1 MAPHHQPTGTPLF
14 RARTQAEKPGK
25 YWPCNT
31 AAASELHDILSGGKI
46 PAGLRARIGSYMV
59 KHRFFAEPEFTIAE
73 ERMKAYPQA
82 PWVVQSVKP
91 EVEGWSEAVDCHFR
105 NVLVQAASVLQHP
118 RCDPSTDLVWGPEVE
133 TDEGSKHCPIGYMGD
148 FCHSATWA
156 KRGRGACGGVCG
168 WVRLG
173 LVALVCK

>member
-1 MAPHHQPTGTPLF
+1 MAPHHQPTSTPLF

-105 NVLVQAASVLQHP
+105 DVLVQAASVLRHP

-156 KRGRGACGGVCG
+156 KRGHGACGHG
-168 WVRLG
+168 
-173 LVALVCK
+173 A

>member
-105 NVLVQAASVLQHP
+105 NVLLQ
-118 RCDPSTDLVWGPEVE
+118 RRSL
-133 TDEGSKHCPIGYMGD
+133 
-148 FCHSATWA
+148 
-156 KRGRGACGGVCG
+156 
-168 WVRLG
+168 
-173 LVALVCK
+173 

>member
-1 MAPHHQPTGTPLF
+1 MG
-14 RARTQAEKPGK
+14 
-25 YWPCNT
+25 
-31 AAASELHDILSGGKI
+31 
-46 PAGLRARIGSYMV
+46 
-59 KHRFFAEPEFTIAE
+59 
-73 ERMKAYPQA
+73 
-82 PWVVQSVKP
+82 VQSVKP

-105 NVLVQAASVLQHP
+105 NVLVQAASVLRHP